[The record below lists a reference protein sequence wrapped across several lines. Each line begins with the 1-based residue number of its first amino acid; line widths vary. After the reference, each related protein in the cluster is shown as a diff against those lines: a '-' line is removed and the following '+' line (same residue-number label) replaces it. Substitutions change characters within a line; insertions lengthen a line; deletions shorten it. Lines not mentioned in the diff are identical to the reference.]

1 MLFYRQKCDSTIF
14 DDFEEQTEV
23 SEKLYGMNLQFN
35 FTKKDVEKLLDS
47 EAASIYPFEVRE
59 RVKNVIYEQMR
70 KYSIYFK

>member
-1 MLFYRQKCDSTIF
+1 
-14 DDFEEQTEV
+14 
-23 SEKLYGMNLQFN
+23 MNLQFN